1 MNSNDLIEKL
11 YEEADAIQEVLNG
24 KVYTPDSEDYAQC
37 QKARD
42 AVIDSI
48 KKLKEEDRL
57 DTELQLKKLE
67 EANRSES
74 EKRRDK
80 VAIAKTVGGYIVVV
94 GLTVFVVKYE
104 KDGNLITSK
113 VFSPII
119 NTAAKLFPFA

>member
-1 MNSNDLIEKL
+1 MKSNDLIEKL
-11 YEEADAIQEVLNG
+11 YEEADAIQEVLNN
-24 KVYTPDSEDYAQC
+24 KVYTPDSDDYEKC
-37 QKARD
+37 QAARD

-48 KKLKEEDRL
+48 KKLKEEERL
-57 DTELQLKKLE
+57 DVELQLKKLE

-74 EKRRDK
+74 EKRRDA
-80 VAIAKTVGGYIVVV
+80 VAVVKTVGGYLVVV

-113 VFSPII
+113 VFGPII